1 MTSYFFLP
9 NLFVF
14 LADGVV
20 LVVIQATHKF
30 DLCLL
35 AVIFGHS
42 KPVVNWPLF
51 GYLPLRIVGNLIAC

>member
-1 MTSYFFLP
+1 MKEMSLFLHFFLP

-14 LADGVV
+14 LADVVV

-35 AVIFGHS
+35 AVIVGHS
-42 KPVVNWPLF
+42 I
-51 GYLPLRIVGNLIAC
+51 RIVGNLIAC